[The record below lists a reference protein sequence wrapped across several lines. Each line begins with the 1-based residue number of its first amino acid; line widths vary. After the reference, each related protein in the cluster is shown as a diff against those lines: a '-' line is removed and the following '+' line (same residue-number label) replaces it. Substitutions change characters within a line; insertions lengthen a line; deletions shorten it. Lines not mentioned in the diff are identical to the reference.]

1 MGVVQL
7 VRLVAFP
14 STNGPT
20 ATAAA
25 AAGWLFLFFFAL
37 WSPVLSERFMFQ
49 RISTQKISRSKQ
61 QKKFLTH
68 DHTHTH
74 TQRKEFIIGHR
85 IARKKMGSR

>member
-7 VRLVAFP
+7 VRLVAFS

-25 AAGWLFLFFFAL
+25 AAGWLLLFFFAL
-37 WSPVLSERFMFQ
+37 WSPVMSERFIFQ

-61 QKKFLTH
+61 QKKFSTH

-74 TQRKEFIIGHR
+74 THTEEGIHSRSQNCKKEDG
-85 IARKKMGSR
+85 

>member
-7 VRLVAFP
+7 VRLVAFS

-20 ATAAA
+20 AAAAA
-25 AAGWLFLFFFAL
+25 AAGWLFFFFFFAL
-37 WSPVLSERFMFQ
+37 WSPVLSERFISQ

-61 QKKFLTH
+61 QKRFSTH

-74 TQRKEFIIGHR
+74 RKEFILGHR